1 MCKISPIKYLI
12 ELPFQF
18 SHRGRLASALATYSS
33 LPAHY
38 APHMWF
44 SLESFALLRAL
55 EIHSELQETKSTD
68 WIHILLDFLKTA
80 VECPEVESLTN
91 KSDRVEFISSL
102 LRSLK
107 IVSSTLETGDCC
119 FFRDFY

>member
-1 MCKISPIKYLI
+1 MCKISFIRRPI

-18 SHRGRLASALATYSS
+18 SHRGRLESALATYSS

-55 EIHSELQETKSTD
+55 DIHSELQQTKGTE
-68 WIHILLDFLKTA
+68 WIHILLGFLKTA
-80 VECPEVESLTN
+80 VECPEVESLIN
-91 KSDRVEFISSL
+91 KSDRIEFISSL
-102 LRSLK
+102 LQSLK
-107 IVSSTLETGDCC
+107 IVSSTLETGV
-119 FFRDFY
+119 